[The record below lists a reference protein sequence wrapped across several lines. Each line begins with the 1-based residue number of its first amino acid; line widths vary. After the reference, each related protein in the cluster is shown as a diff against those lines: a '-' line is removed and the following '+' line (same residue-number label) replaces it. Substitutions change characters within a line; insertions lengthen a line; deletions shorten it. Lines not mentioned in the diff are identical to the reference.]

1 MSIIKWEPFQMDD
14 LLNDF
19 LDREYVPVVPTV
31 NKFVPPINI
40 YDDKD
45 NVYVDVAVSG
55 YNPDNIELDVQDG
68 VLTIKGNMEKK
79 REIEEKN
86 YYRKEIRMGSF
97 ARQIALPS
105 EVYGEKAEANFDNGV
120 LKISIPKKEEIKP
133 KKIEIKIK
141 DKK

>member
-14 LLNDF
+14 LLDDF
-19 LDREYVPVVPTV
+19 LGRDYVPVVPTV

-55 YNPDNIELDVQDG
+55 YNPENIELDVQDG

-105 EVYGEKAEANFDNGV
+105 EVYGDKAEANFDNGV
-120 LKISIPKKEEIKP
+120 LKISIPKKEEVKP
-133 KKIEIKIK
+133 KRIEIKIK

>member
-14 LLNDF
+14 LLDDF
-19 LDREYVPVVPTV
+19 LDKEYVPVVQTV

-45 NVYVDVAVSG
+45 NVYVDVAISG
-55 YNPDNIELDVQDG
+55 YNPENIEINVQDG

-97 ARQIALPS
+97 ARQIALPT
-105 EVYGEKAEANFDNGV
+105 EVYGEKSEANFDNGV
-120 LKISIPKKEEIKP
+120 LKISIPKKEEIKS
-133 KKIEIKIK
+133 KKIEIKIA
-141 DKK
+141 KK

>member
-14 LLNDF
+14 LLDDF
-19 LDREYVPVVPTV
+19 LGRDYVPVMPTV

-40 YDDKD
+40 YDDKN
-45 NVYVDVAVSG
+45 NVYVDVAISG
-55 YNPDNIELDVQDG
+55 YSPENVELDVQDG

-79 REIEEKN
+79 REVEEKN

-97 ARQIALPS
+97 ARQIALPTD
-105 EVYGEKAEANFDNGV
+105 VIGEKAEANFDNGV
-120 LKISIPKKEEIKP
+120 LKISIPKKEEAKT
-133 KKIEIKIK
+133 KKIEIKIG

>member
-14 LLNDF
+14 LLDNF

-31 NKFVPPINI
+31 NKFIPPVNI

-68 VLTIKGNMEKK
+68 VLTVKGNMEKK

-86 YYRKEIRMGSF
+86 YYRKEIKMGSF
-97 ARQIALPS
+97 SRQIALPS
-105 EVYGEKAEANFDNGV
+105 EVYGERAEANFDNGV
-120 LKISIPKKEEIKP
+120 LKISIPKREEVKP
-133 KKIEIKIK
+133 KRIEIKIK